1 MENFTF
7 YNPVRIEFG
16 KDKEAHIGEYMR
28 EFGAKKALVLY
39 GSERV
44 RKSGLLGVAT
54 GSLKVNGI
62 EFTELGGVKSNPVLS
77 KVNEAIKI
85 AREFGADS
93 VLAVGG
99 GSVLDSAKAVAAGAK
114 YDGDVWDFF
123 VGKTPTESLMVF
135 DIITL
140 AATGSEMNPFGVVTN
155 ETNKLKLGLSGDP
168 CFFPKVSVVNPQ
180 LQATVSRDYLVYS
193 ASDVISHS
201 IEGYFTAT
209 NYPLIARMQ
218 VEANIKT
225 IIKTTEI
232 LLENPDD
239 YDARAEFAWA
249 ATMALNGITMVG
261 TSGIEYPNHMIE
273 HAMSAVTD
281 CAHGAGLSVVMP
293 AWMKWYKDRNLGVFE
308 RFAREIFGLK
318 TADEG
323 IEALKVWFDKIGTPT
338 RLSQLEIDSEALINE
353 IAGVA
358 YENAKAWAMQELY
371 PKKNIVQILELAK

>member
-1 MENFTF
+1 VENFTF

-28 EFGAKKALVLY
+28 KFGAKKALVLY

-54 GSLKVNGI
+54 GSLKANGI
-62 EFTELGGVKSNPVLS
+62 EFTELGGVKSTPVLS

-114 YDGDVWDFF
+114 YGGDVWDFF

-140 AATGSEMNPFGVVTN
+140 AATGSEMNPSGVVTN
-155 ETNKLKLGLSGDP
+155 ETNKLKLGLSGP
-168 CFFPKVSVVNPQ
+168 CLFPKVSVVNPQ

-281 CAHGAGLSVVMP
+281 CAHGG
-293 AWMKWYKDRNLGVFE
+293 D
-308 RFAREIFGLK
+308 
-318 TADEG
+318 
-323 IEALKVWFDKIGTPT
+323 
-338 RLSQLEIDSEALINE
+338 
-353 IAGVA
+353 
-358 YENAKAWAMQELY
+358 
-371 PKKNIVQILELAK
+371 

>member
-54 GSLKVNGI
+54 GSLKANGI

-114 YDGDVWDFF
+114 YGGDVWDFF
-123 VGKTPTESLMVF
+123 VGKTPTESIMVF

-140 AATGSEMNPFGVVTN
+140 AATGSEMNPSGVVTN
-155 ETNKLKLGLSGDP
+155 ETNKLKLSLSGP
-168 CFFPKVSVVNPQ
+168 SLFPKVSVVNPQ

-218 VEANIKT
+218 IEAN
-225 IIKTTEI
+225 IKTTEI

-318 TADEG
+318 TANEG
-323 IEALKVWFDKIGTPT
+323 IEALKAWFDKIGTPT
-338 RLSQLEIDSEALINE
+338 RLSHLNINSDAIFSEIVD
-353 IAGVA
+353 VA
-358 YENAKAWAMQELY
+358 YENAKNWAMQELY
-371 PKKNIVQILELAK
+371 PKENIAKILELAK

>member
-114 YDGDVWDFF
+114 YGGDVWDFF
-123 VGKTPTESLMVF
+123 VGKTPTESIMVF

-140 AATGSEMNPFGVVTN
+140 AATGSEMNPSGVVTN
-155 ETNKLKLGLSGDP
+155 ETNKLKLSLSGP
-168 CFFPKVSVVNPQ
+168 SLFPKVSVVNPQ

-218 VEANIKT
+218 IEAN
-225 IIKTTEI
+225 IKTTEI

-318 TADEG
+318 TANEG
-323 IEALKVWFDKIGTPT
+323 IEALKAWFDKIGTPT
-338 RLSQLEIDSEALINE
+338 RLSHLNINSDAIFSEIVD
-353 IAGVA
+353 VA
-358 YENAKAWAMQELY
+358 YENAKNWAMQELY
-371 PKKNIVQILELAK
+371 PKENIAKILELAK

>member
-1 MENFTF
+1 
-7 YNPVRIEFG
+7 
-16 KDKEAHIGEYMR
+16 
-28 EFGAKKALVLY
+28 
-39 GSERV
+39 
-44 RKSGLLGVAT
+44 
-54 GSLKVNGI
+54 
-62 EFTELGGVKSNPVLS
+62 
-77 KVNEAIKI
+77 
-85 AREFGADS
+85 
-93 VLAVGG
+93 
-99 GSVLDSAKAVAAGAK
+99 
-114 YDGDVWDFF
+114 
-123 VGKTPTESLMVF
+123 
-135 DIITL
+135 
-140 AATGSEMNPFGVVTN
+140 MNQNGVVTN
-155 ETNKLKLGLSGDP
+155 EAAKLKLHLGAP
-168 CFFPKVSVVNPQ
+168 CLFPKVSVVNPQ

-193 ASDVISHS
+193 ASDVIAHS

-225 IIKTTEI
+225 IIRTTEI
-232 LLENPDD
+232 LLANPDD

-338 RLSQLEIDSEALINE
+338 RLSQLKIDSEALINE

>member
-16 KDKEAHIGEYMR
+16 KGKEAHIGEYMR

-54 GSLKVNGI
+54 GSLKANGI

-123 VGKTPTESLMVF
+123 TGKSPSVALKIF

-140 AATGSEMNPFGVVTN
+140 AATGSEMNCGGVVTK
-155 ETNKLKLGLSGDP
+155 EQTKQKYSISAP
-168 CFFPKVSVVNPQ
+168 CLYPKISVINPQ
-180 LQATVSRDYLVYS
+180 LQATVSREYLVYS
-193 ASDVISHS
+193 ASDIIAHS
-201 IEGYFTAT
+201 IEGYFTASVHPDIVRA
-209 NYPLIARMQ
+209 YI
-218 VEANIKT
+218 EANIKT
-225 IIKTTEI
+225 VIRTTEI

-318 TADEG
+318 TANEG
-323 IEALKVWFDKIGTPT
+323 IEALKAWFDKIGTPT
-338 RLSQLEIDSEALINE
+338 RLSHLNINSDAIFSEIVD
-353 IAGVA
+353 VA
-358 YENAKAWAMQELY
+358 YENAKTWAMQELY
-371 PKKNIVQILELAK
+371 PKENIAKILELAK